1 METAI
6 MKLEDISPADY
17 NPRKTLKPGDQEYE
31 SLKNSLDRFGL
42 AEPLIYNKRT
52 GTLISGHQRLNVL
65 KDSGAKEAEVVLVD
79 LDEQQEKLLNI
90 AMNKIEGDWDYKKLE
105 TLFSDISAD
114 DIKFTGFTEDELSN
128 LFDFDSEE
136 FDESETEDEED
147 TSDEQEDSEDGQ
159 PQSESD
165 PSPKEFDIFLSFPTK
180 ELAEKWLKDRGIDL
194 EYQGT
199 ARNIT
204 IRMEGLDYGT
214 GNQNH
219 GAE

>member
-1 METAI
+1 
-6 MKLEDISPADY
+6 
-17 NPRKTLKPGDQEYE
+17 
-31 SLKNSLDRFGL
+31 
-42 AEPLIYNKRT
+42 
-52 GTLISGHQRLNVL
+52 
-65 KDSGAKEAEVVLVD
+65 
-79 LDEQQEKLLNI
+79 
-90 AMNKIEGDWDYKKLE
+90 MNKIEGDWDYKKLE

-219 GAE
+219 GA

>member
-31 SLKNSLDRFGL
+31 ALKNSLDRFGL

-219 GAE
+219 GA

>member
-219 GAE
+219 GA